1 MIYAVPH
8 FLMYRE
14 CVCVCVHWIFSAF
27 VLTVAM
33 GWTSVSRRGFRSLP
47 VRNCQE
53 DVQDIS
59 LLYIFLPKYIET
71 NQNRQYLIIF
81 QCYNT
86 SHWRKTEI
94 RRSIRD
100 IGIKKRYCNNDRI
113 AKGPYTLSS
122 EIGFAICD
130 KKESKNFQEVPRPI
144 FFFFSFV
151 FLEDFMGTLMWRNDC
166 KLFMCGCV

>member
-1 MIYAVPH
+1 MC
-8 FLMYRE
+8 E
-14 CVCVCVHWIFSAF
+14 CLCVCVHWIFSAF

-33 GWTSVSRRGFRSLP
+33 GWTSLSRRGDRSLP

-59 LLYIFLPKYIET
+59 LLYIFLLPKYMET
-71 NQNRQYLIIF
+71 SQNRQCLIIF
-81 QCYNT
+81 QCYNN

-94 RRSIRD
+94 RRSTRD
-100 IGIKKRYCNNDRI
+100 IGIKNRYCNNDRI
-113 AKGPYTLSS
+113 AKGPKTLSS

-144 FFFFSFV
+144 LFV
-151 FLEDFMGTLMWRNDC
+151 FICISRRFYEHTDVRKGL
-166 KLFMCGCV
+166 